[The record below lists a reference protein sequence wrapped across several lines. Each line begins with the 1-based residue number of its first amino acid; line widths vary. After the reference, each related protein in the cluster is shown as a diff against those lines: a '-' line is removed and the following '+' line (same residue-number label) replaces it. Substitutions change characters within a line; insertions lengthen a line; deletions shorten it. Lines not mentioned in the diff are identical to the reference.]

1 MKVTTFYHFPLQ
13 WDQYPTDRLM
23 IEEAFVRID
32 KTINSIVFDGGGVS
46 SNVIYDGDE
55 ALPGENVSE
64 ALDRVL
70 ARTNQFEIA
79 ANATNQSDANEVLWS
94 MAVTRSFTLPADLD
108 GSIGIVE
115 AVTPIDLTI
124 RIEHNGTAVGSVEI
138 VQDAVSFVAADDVI
152 LFPGDSLTF
161 VAEGEAT
168 FRSVSLNLLATRL

>member
-1 MKVTTFYHFPLQ
+1 MKVTDFYKFPLQ

-32 KTINSIVFDGGGVS
+32 KTIHSIVFDGGGAA
-46 SNVIYDGDE
+46 SNVIYDGAE

-79 ANATNQSDANEVLWS
+79 ANATSQSDTNEVLWS
-94 MAVTRSFTLPADLD
+94 MAVTRACMLPIDLD
-108 GSIGIVE
+108 GSIGVVE
-115 AVTPIDLTI
+115 AVTPVDLII
-124 RIEHNGTAVGSVEI
+124 RIEHNGTPVGSAEI
-138 VQDAVSFVAADDVI
+138 VQDAVSFVLTDDVT

-161 VAEGEAT
+161 VSEGEAT
-168 FRSVSLNLLATRL
+168 FRSISLNLLAYRL